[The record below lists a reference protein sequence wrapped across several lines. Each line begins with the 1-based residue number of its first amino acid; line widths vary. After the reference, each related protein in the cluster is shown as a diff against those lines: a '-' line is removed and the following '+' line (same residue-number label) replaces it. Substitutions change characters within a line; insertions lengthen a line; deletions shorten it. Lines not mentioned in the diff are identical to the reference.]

1 MHRGPL
7 RPTPLERKKKKK
19 RGGGEKKEQNY
30 IYIYCSL
37 LNLVRA
43 RVAQTPPI
51 PQKLKS
57 QLLKPL
63 ILASLCTVELCLQ
76 PR

>member
-7 RPTPLERKKKKK
+7 RPAPLRNKKL
-19 RGGGEKKEQNY
+19 Y
-30 IYIYCSL
+30 ISRSL
-37 LNLVRA
+37 LNLERA